1 MNDILTDIILATARN
16 NSDHRYRL
24 SMFYYASSVYL
35 CRSLFYSCCC
45 FDHIDRL
52 LQNETHRLL
61 STVLGCALRSE
72 KAKILLFLYN
82 VTKKKIN
89 QATNPGLHYYCY
101 YCGVWSCT
109 TIVISL
115 LLGKEGS
122 VRAGAHAR
130 VCVRE
135 WALRWR

>member
-1 MNDILTDIILATARN
+1 MNDILTDIISATARN
-16 NSDHRYRL
+16 NCDPRYRL

-35 CRSLFYSCCC
+35 CRSLVFCSCCC

-52 LQNETHRLL
+52 LQNETHRL

-72 KAKILLFLYN
+72 KAKILLLYN

-89 QATNPGLHYYCY
+89 QATNPGLHYYYCY
-101 YCGVWSCT
+101 YSVWSCT

-122 VRAGAHAR
+122 VRACAHAR